1 MTSTPLSRGD
11 AGNDRDLGELDLA
24 GAVEFWSLD
33 PVRDPP
39 QSVREA
45 PGPKGSNKSVLK
57 RGASTSL
64 LLQTG
69 GIGLQYATQ
78 VVLARA
84 LGVNRFGTYT
94 YAVTWTR
101 LAGSVA
107 HLGGASSSLRLLPEY
122 EGQQRWSLAA
132 GVIRRFRQVAIVVGL
147 VVALVGSAVVLGL
160 DGTSTNAVALTIAL
174 WLVPVAALIELQ
186 VALAR
191 GFQLIFRAFF
201 PWLVLQ
207 PIVLVAGVAVYLAFG
222 GDLDVQGALVITAVS
237 YLVTIALQAWWLRT
251 SVPSQIRTASPSF
264 EPRAW
269 VKLTFP
275 IFGSNVVYMVFSRL
289 DVVMVGILR
298 SPREAGIYAVAMRA
312 GTFVS
317 ILETAMAATLA
328 PRISKL
334 YWSDRKDEVE
344 HAVLMAVRWIFLPT
358 LGLTIVLCVFSR
370 QALGVFGKGFAAG
383 STVLVLISLG
393 QLVSVSSGA
402 VGWLMNMTG
411 HQNVTAVVF
420 AAVAAVTVVAYL
432 VLIPWLGINGAA
444 IANGG
449 AAVAVN
455 LTLNYLVRRRMGYR
469 ISVLRAM
476 APAR

>member
-1 MTSTPLSRGD
+1 MTSPPLSHGD
-11 AGNDRDLGELDLA
+11 TEDAAEFWATDPDRDGPFRALTSQHEQNAIPAREPGGSTKRVLG
-24 GAVEFWSLD
+24 
-33 PVRDPP
+33 
-39 QSVREA
+39 
-45 PGPKGSNKSVLK
+45 
-57 RGASTSL
+57 RGASTSF
-64 LLQTG
+64 LLQTSG
-69 GIGLQYATQ
+69 LGLQYATQ
-78 VVLARA
+78 VVLART

-101 LAGSVA
+101 LGGSLA

-122 EGQQRWSLAA
+122 QGQQRWSLAA
-132 GVIRRFRQVAIVVGL
+132 GVIRLFREIAILVGL
-147 VVALVGSAVVLGL
+147 VVALVGSAAILAV
-160 DGTSTNAVALTIAL
+160 DGTSSGAVALAIAL

-186 VALAR
+186 VALTR

-207 PIVLVAGVAVYLAFG
+207 PIVLVAGVAAFLGLG
-222 GDLDVQGALVITAVS
+222 GDLGVQGALVITAVS
-237 YLVTIALQAWWLRT
+237 YVVTIALQAWWLHI
-251 SVPSQIRTASPSF
+251 SVPSEIRSATPSF
-264 EPRAW
+264 ATRAW
-269 VKLTFP
+269 AKLTFP
-275 IFGSNVVYMVFSRL
+275 IFGSNVVYIVFSRL

-334 YWSDRKDEVE
+334 YWSDRRDEVE
-344 HAVLMAVRWIFLPT
+344 DAVLMAVRWIFLPT
-358 LGLTIVLCVFSR
+358 LGLTIVLCTFSR
-370 QALGVFGKGFAAG
+370 SVLGVFGKGFAAG

-393 QLVSVSSGA
+393 QLVSVSAGA

-411 HQNVTAVVF
+411 HQIVTSVVF
-420 AAVAAVTVVAYL
+420 AVVAAVTVVAYL

-455 LTLNYLVRRRMGYR
+455 LILNYLVRRRLGYR
-469 ISVLRAM
+469 ISVLRSM
-476 APAR
+476 APAS

>member
-1 MTSTPLSRGD
+1 MTSDGT
-11 AGNDRDLGELDLA
+11 
-24 GAVEFWSLD
+24 
-33 PVRDPP
+33 
-39 QSVREA
+39 
-45 PGPKGSNKSVLK
+45 VLK
-57 RGASTSL
+57 RGASTSF
-64 LLQTG
+64 LLQTS
-69 GIGLQYATQ
+69 GIGLQYVTQ
-78 VVLARA
+78 IVLARA
-84 LGVNRFGTYT
+84 LGVNSFGTYT

-101 LAGSVA
+101 LAAGVA
-107 HLGGASSSLRLLPEY
+107 HLGGAASSLRLLPEY
-122 EGQQRWSLAA
+122 TAQQHWSLAA
-132 GVIRRFRQVAIVVGL
+132 GVIRRFRQMAVVVGL
-147 VVALVGSAVVLGL
+147 AVATVGSAVILALNGIT
-160 DGTSTNAVALTIAL
+160 TSSAALVIAL

-186 VALAR
+186 VALIR
-191 GFQLIFRAFF
+191 GFQLMFRAFF

-207 PIVLVAGVAVYLAFG
+207 PIILVAGVGVFLAVG
-222 GDLDVQGALVITAVS
+222 GDLDVRDALWCTAVS
-237 YLVTIALQAWWLRT
+237 YLVTILLQAWWLRT
-251 SVPSQIRTASPSF
+251 SVPAEIRAATPTYAT
-264 EPRAW
+264 RAW
-269 VKLTFP
+269 SRLTMP

-312 GTFVS
+312 GSFVS

-344 HAVLMAVRWIFLPT
+344 RAVLVAVRWVFLPT
-358 LGLTIVLCVFSR
+358 LGLTIGLCLFAKPVLDLFGRGFS
-370 QALGVFGKGFAAG
+370 AG
-383 STVLVLISLG
+383 STVLILIALG

-411 HQNVTAVVF
+411 HQNITAVVF
-420 AAVAAVTVVAYL
+420 GSVAAVTIVAYL

-449 AAVAVN
+449 AAVIVN
-455 LTLNYLVRRRMGYR
+455 LTLNYLVRRRLGFR